1 MPTKKL
7 TAIGLTITVVYV
19 GVVLL
24 AVYLGRKEAASLPLN
39 AWGDFIAGTTAPL
52 VLIWIV
58 IGYLQQGEEL
68 RLNTEALR
76 AQQEQLRQQV
86 AETAILAANSERQAL
101 AAEQMTAAA
110 HGEAEAQR
118 LRDLAESQPIL
129 KPAGGNQSG
138 ATYNTKV
145 RNVGATITDV
155 SASAEDSDVHF
166 DIGPKHVLEGGGQ
179 GTITY
184 QATRFPFYFTV
195 RYKDKR
201 GRDGVQRYQMQGAH
215 VFKMGI

>member
-1 MPTKKL
+1 MPTRKL
-7 TAIGLTITVVYV
+7 TAIGLAITCLYVGIVLAVVYV
-19 GVVLL
+19 L
-24 AVYLGRKEAASLPLN
+24 RKDAASLTLN

-86 AETAILAANSERQAL
+86 AETAILAANSERQAV
-101 AAEQMTAAA
+101 AAEQMATAS

-129 KPAGGNQSG
+129 KPAGGTQSAG
-138 ATYNTKV
+138 TFNTNV

-155 SASAEDSDVHF
+155 SAAAEDSDIHL
-166 DIGPKHVLEGGGQ
+166 DIGPKHVFEGGGQ
-179 GTITY
+179 GVMTY
-184 QATRFPFYFTV
+184 RTVRFPFYFTV
-195 RYKDKR
+195 KYRDRR
-201 GRDGVQRYQMQGAH
+201 GRDGSQRYQMQSAH
-215 VFKMGI
+215 VFKLGI

>member
-1 MPTKKL
+1 MSTKKL
-7 TAIGLTITVVYV
+7 TVIGLTITGFYV
-19 GVVLL
+19 GIVLL
-24 AVYLGRKEAASLPLN
+24 VVFLGRTEAVSLPLN

-86 AETAILAANSERQAL
+86 AETAILAANSERQAI
-101 AAEQMTAAA
+101 AAEQMATAA

-118 LRDLAESQPIL
+118 MRDLAESQPIL
-129 KPAGGNQSG
+129 KPAGGSQGG
-138 ATYNTKV
+138 ANYNTNV

-155 SASAEDSDVHF
+155 SATAEVGVQF
-166 DIGPKHVLEGGGQ
+166 DIGPKPVFESGGQ
-179 GTITY
+179 GVITY
-184 QATRFPFYFTV
+184 QTVRFPFHFTV
-195 RYKDKR
+195 TYKDKR
-201 GRDGVQRYQMQGAH
+201 GRDGTQRYQMQTAH
-215 VFKMGI
+215 VFKMDI